1 MIGNNE
7 LTLTGEDYGKA
18 FYEVSFLLDMLVDTI
33 STFVG
38 KSTPSLAVA
47 AGRKMAL
54 NMPVHMEEK
63 TPAAALEEL
72 VRIFRIQ
79 RMEISAVCKGA
90 EAQLSIQECPIG
102 SVCRN
107 RKMELDSAICQM
119 FHYYLAGIVAEL
131 CGHPARPKTL
141 TVGET
146 CTFSLAFSGVRPQP

>member
-18 FYEVSFLLDMLVDTI
+18 FTEVSFLLDMLVETI
-33 STFVG
+33 SAFVG

-47 AGRKMAL
+47 AGRRMAL
-54 NMPVHMEEK
+54 NMPVHLEEK
-63 TPAAALEEL
+63 TPAAVLDEV
-72 VRIFRIQ
+72 VRVFRIQ
-79 RMEISAVCKGA
+79 QMELSAECRGN
-90 EAQLSIQECPIG
+90 EALVTVDHCPIG

-107 RKMELDSAICQM
+107 RQMELDSSICQM
-119 FHYYLAGIVAEL
+119 FHYYLAGLAAEL

-146 CTFSLAFSGVRPQP
+146 CTFSLTFSGVKAQP